1 MYLPKLLRRYVG
13 MVLRRRR
20 WRCIYEECRAST
32 MIPEASFLDN
42 LRLAETVRGVPGCVV
57 ECGVWRG
64 GMSAGLCRL
73 LGAGRTY
80 YLFDSFQGLPPAQ
93 VIDGA
98 AAIRWQ
104 QDKTSSTYYDNCSA
118 TPELASAAMQRAGA
132 SSFHLVK
139 GWFNETL
146 PAFSCSEPVALL
158 RLDGDWYDSTMICLE
173 SLFDRVPEQ
182 GIIILDDYYAWDGC
196 SRALH
201 DFLSRRSA
209 TERIRSLGDV
219 CYLIKLPKT
228 QPKTPAIAP

>member
-1 MYLPKLLRRYVG
+1 MKIQRLMRQYAST
-13 MVLRRRR
+13 MLRRRR
-20 WRCIYEECRAST
+20 WHRIYQECREST

-42 LRLAETVRGVPGCVV
+42 LRLAEMVRHVPGCVV

-73 LGAGRTY
+73 LGSGRTY
-80 YLFDSFQGLPPAQ
+80 YLFDSFEGLPRARD
-93 VIDGA
+93 IDGA

-104 QDKTSSTYYDNCSA
+104 QDKTSGMYYDNCCA
-118 TPELASAAMQRAGA
+118 PPEFAKAAMQRAGA

-146 PAFSCSEPVALL
+146 PSCLLSEPVALL
-158 RLDGDWYDSTMICLE
+158 RLDADWYDSTMTCLDN
-173 SLFDRVPEQ
+173 LFGRVAAR

-196 SRALH
+196 TRAIH

-209 TERIRSLGDV
+209 TERIRSLGEV
-219 CYLIKLPKT
+219 CYIKKEPAP
-228 QPKTPAIAP
+228 QPRALAISP